1 MSYGGAG
8 DDAWAQ
14 ESYQNG
20 AGYDDGSGTENYQME
35 EQGEGGYDAA
45 GGGAGYAAVQG
56 EGPPVQSQH
65 NQAESLFRSEEM
77 ALCQLF
83 LQVRIPSDITK
94 IGF

>member
-1 MSYGGAG
+1 MSYGNSGGG

-20 AGYDDGSGTENYQME
+20 AGYDDGSENYQME
-35 EQGEGGYDAA
+35 EQQQQATGEEDYGDGS
-45 GGGAGYAAVQG
+45 GYAAVQG

-83 LQVRIPSDITK
+83 LQVRSEI
-94 IGF
+94 